1 VVKPRLKRVKKLLG
15 GVKKKIILPK
25 ASWKALQRYRELIQ
39 VLVNRN
45 LSVRYRGSVLG
56 IYWSLLSPLIMTGV
70 YTAIFGA
77 AFASYY
83 DDSLVNY
90 VLAAFTGLVVI
101 NFFSAS
107 TSQALMSVVGNGALL
122 NKMQLPMSIFPVSII
137 TANVFQFGAG
147 PLALLMVMAGI
158 TSRSPVNVVAVIL
171 PFIALVLIC
180 MGVGFLVSGLF
191 VFFRDLPYF
200 YELVTFALW
209 ISSPVFYPSEIVP
222 ENVKP
227 FLALNPLTRIID
239 SLRQIVLSGDFP
251 DLGLVAAAWLSGI
264 ILLTVGWLCFRWWK
278 PQFMD
283 LL

>member
-1 VVKPRLKRVKKLLG
+1 MKKHF
-15 GVKKKIILPK
+15 VLPK
-25 ASWKALQRYRELIQ
+25 HSWKAVQRYRELVQ
-39 VLVNRN
+39 VLVSRN
-45 LSVRYRGSVLG
+45 LSVRYRGSILG

-83 DDSLVNY
+83 NDSMVNY

-107 TSQALMSVVGNGALL
+107 TSQALISVVGNGALL
-122 NKMQLPMSIFPVSII
+122 NKMKLPMSIFPVSII
-137 TANVFQFGAG
+137 TANIFQFCAG
-147 PLALLMVMAGI
+147 PLPLLMVVAGL
-158 TSRSPVNVVAVIL
+158 TSRSVVNVVAVIF
-171 PFIALVLIC
+171 PFMALVMIC
-180 MGVGFLVSGLF
+180 LGVGYLVSGLF

-222 ENVKP
+222 ESVKP
-227 FLALNPLTRIID
+227 FLIFNPLTRIIE
-239 SLRQIVLSGDFP
+239 SIRQIVLSGDSP
-251 DLGLVAAAWLSGI
+251 DMSLVAAAWLSGI
-264 ILLTVGWLCFRWWK
+264 ILLVAGWTCFRWWK

>member
-1 VVKPRLKRVKKLLG
+1 MKKHF
-15 GVKKKIILPK
+15 VFPK
-25 ASWKALQRYRELIQ
+25 HFWNALQRYGELAQ

-45 LSVRYRGSVLG
+45 LSVRYRGSILG

-77 AFASYY
+77 AFASFY
-83 DDSLVNY
+83 DDSLLNY
-90 VLAAFTGLVVI
+90 ILAAFTGLVVI

-122 NKMQLPMSIFPVSII
+122 NKMPLPMSVFPLSIVM
-137 TANVFQFGAG
+137 ANVFQFCAG
-147 PLALLMVMAGI
+147 PLPLLMLVAGL
-158 TSRSPVNVVAVIL
+158 TSRSLLNVVTVIL
-171 PFIALVLIC
+171 PFTALVMIC
-180 MGVGFLVSGLF
+180 LGVGYLVSGLY

-209 ISSPVFYPSEIVP
+209 ITSPVFYPSEIVP

-227 FLALNPLTRIID
+227 FLIFNPLTGIIE
-239 SLRQIVLSGDFP
+239 SIRQIVLSGELP
-251 DLGLVAAAWLSGI
+251 DIGLVAEAWLSGV
-264 ILLTVGWLCFRWWK
+264 ILLTLGWFCFRWWK